1 MTDTTPVGPLVEHL
15 FRREYARLVAGLVR
29 VLGPGRLEAAEEV
42 VQEALARALRTWPHA
57 GVPDDPTA
65 WLMRVA
71 RNRALDRARH
81 EALAEETLGELGRW
95 NAEEHESEGEHDAL
109 RLVFACC
116 HPALAFEARVALTL
130 KVACGLATREIARA
144 LLASE
149 EAIAQRLLRAK
160 ARLAQS
166 DITLE
171 VPDADGAPARLDAVL
186 EVVYLL
192 FNEGYAT
199 DQGES
204 PVRRELVHEALR
216 LGELLARNPA
226 TSAPRLEAL
235 LALMRFQGARLAA
248 RVDEAGATVPLG
260 RQERARW
267 DRQWLALGWRHFAR
281 AAAGTELTPYHVEA
295 AIAAEHARA
304 PSYAETDWRAL
315 AEHYET
321 LARLAPSPVVTLNR
335 AVVLAKLHGPLRAL
349 AELEPLLRA
358 RELAAYAPLHT
369 TLALLRWH
377 AGDRGG
383 AERALRR
390 ALELP
395 CPASD
400 RRLLEGRLAA
410 LSQGAPPEDF

>member
-1 MTDTTPVGPLVEHL
+1 MTDGAPAVGALVEHL

-29 VLGPGRLEAAEEV
+29 VLGPGRLDTAEEV

-57 GVPDDPTA
+57 GVPADPTA
-65 WLMRVA
+65 WLLSVA

-81 EALAEETLGELGRW
+81 EALAQETLAELGRW
-95 NAEEHESEGEHDAL
+95 SAAQAASEEEHDTL

-149 EAIAQRLLRAK
+149 EAVAQRLLRAK
-160 ARLAQS
+160 ARLAQP
-166 DITLE
+166 DITLD
-171 VPDADGAPARLDAVL
+171 VPDAEGDPARLDAVL
-186 EVVYLL
+186 EVLYLL

-199 DQGES
+199 DSGTS
-204 PVRRELVHEALR
+204 AVRGELVHEALR
-216 LGELLARNPA
+216 LGELLAANPA
-226 TSAPRLEAL
+226 TRAPRVEAL

-248 RVDEAGATVPLG
+248 RVDEHGATVPLG
-260 RQERARW
+260 RQDRARW
-267 DRQWLALGWRHFAR
+267 DRRWLALGWRHLER
-281 AAAGTELTPYHVEA
+281 SAAGEFTPYHVEA

-304 PSYAETDWRAL
+304 PSYAATDWAAL

-321 LARLAPSPVVTLNR
+321 LSRLAPSPVVTLNR
-335 AVVLAKLHGPLRAL
+335 AVVLAKCHGPLRAL
-349 AELEPLLRA
+349 AELEPLARA
-358 RELAAYAPLHT
+358 KELVDYLPLHT

-390 ALELP
+390 ALALP
-395 CPASD
+395 CADPD
-400 RRLLEGRLAA
+400 RRLLAARLAA
-410 LSQGAPPEDF
+410 LEAGAAPEDF